1 MAKGG
6 TKEHQD
12 NYVTANRFYVEIE
25 GNITAAFSECSSFS
39 VKIPTEIIHE
49 GGVNDHQRV
58 LLGQP
63 EYSEVTLKRGVT
75 DDFVFWQW
83 ITSVVAEEHQRRNI
97 NIVLFNQ
104 AGTIMQSWTLIGA
117 VPVGWTSPALQASAD
132 TVAIEELTLAYEGLE
147 FSRLSGSGG
156 VAYLRGGR
164 GAGAYYIGELGGTG
178 YTSEGWIGDAPAR
191 TDTGIA

>member
-1 MAKGG
+1 MASGG
-6 TKEHQD
+6 TKQHQD

-25 GNITAAFSECSSFS
+25 GVITAAFNECSSFS
-39 VKIPTEIIHE
+39 VKIPTEIVHE

-63 EYSEVTLKRGVT
+63 EYSEVTLKRGTT

-83 ITSVVAEEHQRRNI
+83 ITDVIAWANQRRNI

-104 AGTIMQSWTLIGA
+104 AGEIMQTWTLIGS
-117 VPVGWTSPALQASAD
+117 VPVGWTAPALQADA
-132 TVAIEELTLAYEGLE
+132 TVVAIEELTLAYEGLV

-156 VAYLRGGR
+156 AVYLSTGR
-164 GAGAYYIGELGGTG
+164 GTDGYYVGERLGDVTGSAGN
-178 YTSEGWIGDAPAR
+178 
-191 TDTGIA
+191 IA